1 MDKSRANCPII
12 KIFFRFVKQ
21 TLPTT
26 KKILAVLSIFTCL
39 QLLNM
44 TREEKFMQEAIALSQ
59 KGMDNN
65 EGGPFGCIIVKGDEI
80 VGRGNNKVSS
90 SNDPTAHAEV
100 TAIRDA
106 CKNLGTFQLSDCE
119 VYTSCEPCPMCL
131 GAIYWAR
138 PKVVYF
144 ANNRQDAADIGFDDS
159 MIYDEM
165 NASLDERK
173 IPILPLGRN
182 DALKVFR
189 QWKEKDDKTLY

>member
-1 MDKSRANCPII
+1 VIYWLWLVYLRVHN
-12 KIFFRFVKQ
+12 
-21 TLPTT
+21 
-26 KKILAVLSIFTCL
+26 AV
-39 QLLNM
+39 NM

-59 KGMDNN
+59 SGMDNN

-80 VGRGNNKVSS
+80 IGRGNNKVSS

-106 CKNLGTFQLSDCE
+106 CKNLGTFQLDGCE

-144 ANNRQDAADIGFDDS
+144 ANNRQDAANIGFDDS

-173 IPILPLGRN
+173 IPIIPIGRES
-182 DALKVFR
+182 ALKVFK